1 MDRLTKVPFA
11 ATLKTDGSGY
21 WSEHKTRVD
30 VTHLQVPYMDRKAM
44 NGELC
49 VYFDTT
55 TWDIDRNGL
64 IYTDERWLK
73 DLIRELE
80 DAGFDASDIGYSEQ
94 GMQGRNYVSLDV
106 GKDFLASWKSQT
118 EATV

>member
-1 MDRLTKVPFA
+1 MDRLTKKSFIVDI
-11 ATLKTDGSGY
+11 LTDGKGL
-21 WSEHKTRVD
+21 WSWHVGKVR
-30 VTHLQVPYMDRKAM
+30 VTHLQVPYINKEEDF
-44 NGELC
+44 GELC
-49 VYFDTT
+49 VYFDTN
-55 TWDIDRNGL
+55 TWDTDRHGL
-64 IYTDERWLK
+64 IYTDRAW
-73 DLIRELE
+73 IRALRDELE